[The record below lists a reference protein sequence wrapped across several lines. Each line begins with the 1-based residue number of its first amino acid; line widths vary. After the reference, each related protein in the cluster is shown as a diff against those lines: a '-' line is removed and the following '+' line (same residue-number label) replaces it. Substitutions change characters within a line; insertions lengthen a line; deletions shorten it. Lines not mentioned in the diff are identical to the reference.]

1 MTEDY
6 TTLIH
11 EDGENYRS
19 DKVSVNYDG
28 RVRTLEVQEDGSVEA
43 RNRTEVEQLVNGHG
57 GFFKINEEEE
67 TGHVLSDKT
76 VDEVREY
83 VDSVTSVDRLV
94 ELRELEDRKTAKDA
108 IDNRI
113 SEVKDNGSE
122 EEAE

>member
-6 TTLIH
+6 TTLMH

-28 RVRTLEVQEDGSVEA
+28 RVRTLDVSDDGSVEA

-57 GFFKINEEEE
+57 SFFKINEDEE

-76 VDEVREY
+76 VDDVKEY
-83 VDSVTSVDRLV
+83 VKTVSSVDRLK
-94 ELRELEDRKTAKDA
+94 ELRDLEDRKTAKNA
-108 IDNRI
+108 VDNRI
-113 SEVKDNGSE
+113 SEVKNNGSE
-122 EEAE
+122 EQTE

>member
-1 MTEDY
+1 MSEDY
-6 TTLIH
+6 TTLMH

-28 RVRTLEVQEDGSVEA
+28 RVRNLEVKDDGSVEA
-43 RNRTEVEQLVNGHG
+43 RNRTEVQELVDGHG
-57 GFFKINEEEE
+57 GFFKINEDED
-67 TGHVLSDKT
+67 TGHVLDDKT

-83 VDSVTSVDRLV
+83 VDSVNSVDRLV

-108 IDNRI
+108 IDDRI
-113 SEVKDNGSE
+113 SEVKNRGSE